1 MIKSFQIWKKATIIV
16 TLGGFFSTT
25 YTIEANSLQELH
37 DGSFYFFQ
45 RGMSAYKNGQINQAL
60 SVLHWA
66 AKKKP
71 YWCELETWL
80 YLCKW

>member
-37 DGSFYFFQ
+37 DGSFYFF
-45 RGMSAYKNGQINQAL
+45 
-60 SVLHWA
+60 SVACLLI
-66 AKKKP
+66 KMGR
-71 YWCELETWL
+71 
-80 YLCKW
+80 